1 MTKKP
6 IVFTGSGVAI
16 VTPFTKHGVDFD
28 KLGEL
33 IEYHITHKTDCIVI
47 CGTTG
52 EASTMPDPEH
62 KAAVEYTVKKVA
74 GRVPVVAGAGS
85 NDTPHAIELCQF
97 CEQAGVD
104 GLLVVTPYY
113 NKASQKGLYL
123 HYKAIAESVN
133 VPIILYNVPG
143 RTKLSFSIDT
153 LKKLA
158 EIDNIVGIKEAS
170 GDISYLAHVAAS
182 VPELSIYSGNDD
194 MIVPAMSLGGIGV
207 ISVAANIIPE
217 EVHDLCASYLA
228 GDVKKAMDLQLGMID
243 LCDKLFIEVNPI
255 PVKNAMNMLGMNVGN
270 LRMPLCDLE
279 DANAVKVRQSLIDY
293 GLKVVD

>member
-6 IVFTGSGVAI
+6 IVFTGSAVAI
-16 VTPFTKHGVDFD
+16 VTPFTKDGVDYD

-33 IEYHITHKTDCIVI
+33 IEYHIANKTDAIVI

-62 KAAVEYTVKKVA
+62 KAAVEYTVKKAA
-74 GRVPVVAGAGS
+74 GRIPVIAGAGS
-85 NDTPHAIELCQF
+85 NDTPHAIELCQY
-97 CEQAGVD
+97 CESVGAD
-104 GLLVVTPYY
+104 ALLIVTPYY
-113 NKASQKGLYL
+113 NKTSQKGLYL
-123 HYKAIAESVN
+123 HYKAISESVN
-133 VPIILYNVPG
+133 IPIILYNVPG

-158 EIDNIVGIKEAS
+158 QLDNIVAIKEAS
-170 GDISYLAHVAAS
+170 GDISYLTNVAAQ
-182 VPELSIYSGNDD
+182 VPELAIYSGNDD
-194 MIVPAMSLGGIGV
+194 MIVPTMSVGGLGV

-217 EVHDLCASYLA
+217 DVHNMCAAYLA
-228 GDVKKAMDLQLGMID
+228 GDVKTAMNLQLGMMD
-243 LCDKLFIEVNPI
+243 LCEKLFIEVNPI
-255 PVKNAMNMLGMNVGN
+255 PVKNAMNMLGMNVGD

-279 DANAVKVRQSLIDY
+279 DANAVKVRQSLINY

>member
-16 VTPFTKHGVDFD
+16 VTPFTKDGVDFD

-33 IEYHITHKTDCIVI
+33 IEYHIANKTDAIVI

-52 EASTMPDPEH
+52 EASTMPDAEH
-62 KAAVEYTVKKVA
+62 KSAVEYTVKKVA
-74 GRVPVVAGAGS
+74 GRLPVIAGSGS
-85 NDTPHAIELCQF
+85 NDTPHAIALSKSFE
-97 CEQAGVD
+97 EVGAD
-104 GLLVVTPYY
+104 ALLVVTPYY
-113 NKASQKGLYL
+113 NKTSQKGLYL
-123 HYKAIAESVN
+123 HYKALAESVN
-133 VPIILYNVPG
+133 IPIILYNVPG

-158 EIDNIVGIKEAS
+158 QIDNIVGIKEAS
-170 GDISYLAHVAAS
+170 GDISYLSHVAAQ
-182 VPELSIYSGNDD
+182 VPELAIYSGNDD
-194 MIVPAMSLGGIGV
+194 MIVPAMSVGGLGV

-217 EVHDLCASYLA
+217 DVHNLCSAYLE
-228 GDVKKAMDLQLGMID
+228 GDTKTAIKLQLGMMD

-255 PVKNAMNMLGMNVGN
+255 PVKNAMNMLGFNVGD